1 MILVLEK
8 NIKIHPTADVDNNAK
23 IGDGTS
29 IWHQAQI
36 RENTKIGESC
46 IISKGVYIDTNVV
59 IGNKCKIQNYV
70 SVYNG
75 VTIEDEVFV
84 GPHVVFTNDFRPRA
98 QPTDGWEIKK
108 TLVKK
113 GASIGANATIRCGI
127 ILGEWCMVG
136 SGSVVTK
143 NVPNHALIYGNPGSI
158 KGWVCFC
165 GEKISSSKKKPQEQI
180 ICPKCGKSMKL

>member
-1 MILVLEK
+1 MVSRKEV
-8 NIKIHPTADVDNNAK
+8 KIHPSADVDENAK
-23 IGDGTS
+23 IGDETS

-36 RENTKIGESC
+36 RENTKIGKSC

-59 IGNKCKIQNYV
+59 IGDKCKIQNYV

-75 VTIEDEVFV
+75 VTIEEKVFV
-84 GPHVVFTNDFRPRA
+84 GPHAVFTNDFRPRA
-98 QPTDGWEIKK
+98 QPTGGWEITK

-127 ILGEWCMVG
+127 ILGEWCMIG

-143 NVPNHALIYGNPGSI
+143 DVPNHALVYGNPGSI
-158 KGWVCFC
+158 QGWVCYC
-165 GEKISSSKKKPQEQI
+165 GAKISNSKEKPQGQI
-180 ICPKCGKSMKL
+180 TCSKCGVSLEL